1 MGDMSDPRDVRE
13 ALLDSAYDAAVG
25 GDWDRVRM
33 ADVATVANVSRQT
46 LYNEFGS
53 KEGLAQALSMREA
66 ERFLAVVEDATKT
79 GVGPGQAIELTV
91 LESLTSAGQN
101 PLIKAALTG
110 AHSSE
115 LLRLLTASENLI
127 HLADD
132 RLAAGLLERFPHLD
146 PEIVAEV
153 SDVVVRLTISH
164 LVTPDGPAETVA
176 RRIQRLVTPLLE
188 VRA

>member
-1 MGDMSDPRDVRE
+1 MTDPRDVRE
-13 ALLDSAYDAAVG
+13 ALLDGAYDAAVG

-33 ADVATVANVSRQT
+33 ADVATSANVSRQT

-53 KEGLAQALSMREA
+53 KDGLAQALSMREA

-79 GVGPGQAIELTV
+79 GVTPAEAIGLTV
-91 LESLTSAGQN
+91 LESLTSASQN

-115 LLRLLTASENLI
+115 LLRLLTASESLI

-132 RLAAGLLERFPHLD
+132 RLVEGLLDRFPHLD
-146 PEIVAEV
+146 ATVVAEV
-153 SDVVVRLTISH
+153 SDIVVRLTISH
-164 LVTPDGPAETVA
+164 LVTPDGPAEAVA
-176 RRIQRLVTPLLE
+176 ARIQRLVTPHLE